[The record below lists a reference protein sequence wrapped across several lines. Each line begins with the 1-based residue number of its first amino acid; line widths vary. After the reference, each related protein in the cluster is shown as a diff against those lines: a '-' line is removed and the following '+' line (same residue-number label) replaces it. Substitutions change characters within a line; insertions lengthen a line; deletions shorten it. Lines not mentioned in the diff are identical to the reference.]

1 MKISILLPYKENF
14 SYKKSGA
21 VSLFVNDIV
30 KNSNKKNKTF
40 VFGKTD
46 EKNYLDKNYVNLNYS
61 TNFFKSHSK
70 IYIKKFLDFEKE
82 NNSDIIEVH
91 NRPAYIDQIEKNTNS
106 KIILYFHNDPQT
118 MNGSKTIKERI
129 VLLTKVDHF
138 IFNSEWSLNRFKVGI
153 DEIENYKN
161 NFSVIYQSVNK
172 PKINFKKKKKL
183 YLLSENLI
191 LQRVMTSL
199 VLL

>member
-61 TNFFKSHSK
+61 TNF
-70 IYIKKFLDFEKE
+70 
-82 NNSDIIEVH
+82 
-91 NRPAYIDQIEKNTNS
+91 
-106 KIILYFHNDPQT
+106 
-118 MNGSKTIKERI
+118 
-129 VLLTKVDHF
+129 
-138 IFNSEWSLNRFKVGI
+138 
-153 DEIENYKN
+153 
-161 NFSVIYQSVNK
+161 
-172 PKINFKKKKKL
+172 
-183 YLLSENLI
+183 
-191 LQRVMTSL
+191 
-199 VLL
+199 